1 MVYRKFTVLFFL
13 GAMLAGMSQAV
24 WATME
29 ASEKDESVRKM
40 GVAWNI
46 AQDRKM
52 ENIAGV
58 YEPEGMDKY
67 VKRYFDQLSAKLDE
81 LSAKI
86 DKLSTQVAAIGT
98 LAAKKNIS
106 DASSRGRIV

>member
-1 MVYRKFTVLFFL
+1 MGYRKFAAVFFL
-13 GAMLAGMSQAV
+13 AVMMGGVSPAAM
-24 WATME
+24 ATME

-67 VKRYFDQLSAKLDE
+67 VKRYFDQLSSKLDQ

-98 LAAKKNIS
+98 VAAKKNTS
-106 DASSRGRIV
+106 DASSRGRII